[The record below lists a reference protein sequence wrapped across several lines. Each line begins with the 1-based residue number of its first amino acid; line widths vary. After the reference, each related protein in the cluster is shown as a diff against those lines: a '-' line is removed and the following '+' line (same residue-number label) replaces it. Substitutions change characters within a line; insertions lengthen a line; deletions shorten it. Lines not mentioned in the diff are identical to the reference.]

1 MCAMETITPS
11 RLDIRFG
18 RFSERSIETDF
29 RTYELDAGYRSLSCI
44 LPLLGAIFLGFSLP
58 DLLVLGQG
66 GFRTALFLARLV
78 FFIVSVAA
86 LRFLRSDVTLLRRE
100 FVLAGVTVFGIAVFG
115 FAMFMYRDGNVYLQA
130 MSVLL
135 MVAAQSLVPNRFSVS
150 VAISL
155 VIVAIGVVSVE
166 FRAESM
172 PMMTKAALLVDSLL
186 MTLICSIIW
195 LRTCRSRRHEYL
207 KSMELEHISRTDPLT
222 GLGNRRYL
230 ADRLTEAQSRS
241 SRYGESYALILVDL
255 DRFKNLND
263 NFGHEAGDEAL
274 KETGRRFTA
283 ALRSEDSLSRWGGEE
298 FVILLSYATVDA
310 ALESARRLRLV
321 LSSTP
326 MNLVGRVTASFGVTL
341 LRSSEALAD
350 AVARADLALY
360 RAKDAGRDRVEFE
373 P

>member
-1 MCAMETITPS
+1 MEMITPA
-11 RLDIRFG
+11 RLAIRFG
-18 RFSERSIETDF
+18 RFTERTIESNF
-29 RTYELDAGYRSLSCI
+29 RTYELDAGYRSLSLI

-58 DLLVLGQG
+58 DLFVLRQG
-66 GFRTALFLARLV
+66 GCLTALFLARLA
-78 FFIVSVAA
+78 FFIASVAA
-86 LRFLRSDVTLLRRE
+86 PRFLRSDVALAMRE
-100 FVLAGVTVFGIAVFG
+100 LVLGAVTVYGIAVFG
-115 FAMFMYRDGNVYLQA
+115 LAMFVYRDGNFYLQA

-135 MVAAQSLVPNRFSVS
+135 MVTAQSLVPNRFSVS
-150 VAISL
+150 VTISL

-166 FRAESM
+166 SRAETM
-172 PMMTKAALLVDSLL
+172 PAMTKAALLVDSLL
-186 MTLICSIIW
+186 MTLISSIIW
-195 LRTCRSRRHEYL
+195 LRACRSRRREYI
-207 KSMELEHISRTDPLT
+207 KFMELEHISRTDPLT

-230 ADRLTEAQSRS
+230 ADRFTEAQSRS
-241 SRYGESYALILVDL
+241 ARYGETYALILVDL

-263 NFGHEAGDEAL
+263 NFGHEAGDDAL
-274 KETGRRFTA
+274 KETSKRFSA
-283 ALRSEDSLSRWGGEE
+283 ALRSEDSISRWGGEE

-310 ALESARRLRLV
+310 ALESAKRLRLV

-326 MNLVGRVTASFGVTL
+326 MTVVGTVTASFGITL